1 MDNEDTVNEETVTV
15 LIRNAVKCL
24 SCNTVLESKHRHDY
38 QTCYC
43 SNRVFVDG
51 GKDYSRVGG
60 KDFDLIEDLCE
71 YKEYT
76 KLEYESLQQQ
86 YKERQRIL
94 NEQGVAD
101 GKLVK
106 LFGEYYDLK
115 VINLLLSKGMMDND
129 LYNEAVLNE
138 KDKWFLVQIQVL
150 VQTHTT
156 I

>member
-1 MDNEDTVNEETVTV
+1 MNNEDIGNDETVKV

-24 SCNTVLESKHRHDY
+24 SCNTELESKHRQDFQCCGCEN
-38 QTCYC
+38 QT
-43 SNRVFVDG
+43 SVDG
-51 GKDYSRVGG
+51 GYDYSRVGG

-76 KLEYESLQQQ
+76 KLEYESLQHQ

-94 NEQGVAD
+94 NEQGVAY

-115 VINLLLSKGMMDND
+115 VINLLLSKDIMDKD
-129 LYNEAVLNE
+129 LYEKALLKE
-138 KDKWFLVQIQVL
+138 KDK
-150 VQTHTT
+150 
-156 I
+156 